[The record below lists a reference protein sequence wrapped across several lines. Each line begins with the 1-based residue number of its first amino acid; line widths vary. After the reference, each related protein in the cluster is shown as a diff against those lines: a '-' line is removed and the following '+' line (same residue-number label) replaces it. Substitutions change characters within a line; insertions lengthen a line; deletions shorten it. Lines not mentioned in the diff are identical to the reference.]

1 MKHQEVSADELFA
14 AMRLG
19 SESIVRQLVL
29 RDALVAHS
37 RDESGVSAIL
47 HCLYDWDL
55 SMMEILLASSPG
67 LDIFEAAA
75 LGKTERVEALLS
87 CMPELARTWSA
98 DGVTALHLACFY
110 GQEEAAQRLL
120 EGGADPS
127 AHSRNEQG
135 STPLH
140 EAASCGHTDIVRL
153 LLAHGAEV
161 DATNNLGWTAL
172 HLSASQGYQ
181 DVVESLLRSEP
192 HFYRTEEGPTPRDL
206 AQANGH
212 ATNARVLD
220 CLVKG

>member
-55 SMMEILLASSPG
+55 SMLEVLLASSPG

-75 LGKTERVEALLS
+75 LGKTERVEALLN
-87 CMPELARTWSA
+87 CMPELARSWSA

-120 EGGADPS
+120 EAGADPS
-127 AHSRNEQG
+127 AHSANEQG

-140 EAASCGHTDIVRL
+140 EAAGCGHTDIVLL

-181 DVVESLLRSEP
+181 DVVESLLRSKP
-192 HFYRTEEGPTPRDL
+192 HFYRTEEGQTARDL
-206 AQANGH
+206 ALANGH
-212 ATNARVLD
+212 TTTARVLD